1 MLVGTKNLARI
12 ERSRIRE
19 RNEMPSYVVRPEPDF
34 QSRREASF
42 ETLSLARYF
51 ARTWAY
57 KSRIPILV
65 VDVRSG
71 RAVERYSSVAETS
84 RTIESSG

>member
-1 MLVGTKNLARI
+1 
-12 ERSRIRE
+12 
-19 RNEMPSYVVRPEPDF
+19 MPSYLVRPEPELH
-34 QSRREASF
+34 QRREVEF
-42 ETLSLARYF
+42 DTLSSARYF

-71 RAVERYSSVAETS
+71 RPVERYSSPPEKALEQAT
-84 RTIESSG
+84 RA